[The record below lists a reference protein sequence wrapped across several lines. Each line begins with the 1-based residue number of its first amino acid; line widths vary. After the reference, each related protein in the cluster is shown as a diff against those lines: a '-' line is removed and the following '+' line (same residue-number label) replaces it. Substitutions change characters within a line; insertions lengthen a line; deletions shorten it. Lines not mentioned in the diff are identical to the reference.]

1 MPIDT
6 PAFTPP
12 VVVVTG
18 PTATGK
24 TAAAIRLAE
33 HLPIEVIN
41 GDSRLFYRGMDI
53 GTAKP
58 SMEERTLVA
67 HHLIDTHGPADITSV
82 AAFQDRVYALVHEIH
97 NRHALPVLVGGTQQ
111 YVNAV
116 VEGWRIP
123 RVAPQPEIR
132 ERLQQEAESRGTDYL
147 VDRLRQLDSAAA
159 ASTGPNLRRVIRALE
174 VIEVTGRPISE
185 QQGKAGVWFAPLLV
199 GLTMPR
205 DALYG
210 RIDRRVDDMLK
221 RGLDDELRAILA
233 SGVPPDAPA
242 LSSIGYRQL
251 LPYLRGE
258 QSLEE
263 AAQRIKHDTHRL
275 VRQQQTWLRK
285 SKGLM
290 LVDVTAVDWFTQ
302 LLRLVEDH
310 LALHPIP

>member
-1 MPIDT
+1 MTIDT
-6 PAFTPP
+6 PPATPP
-12 VVVVTG
+12 IVVITG

-24 TAAAIRLAE
+24 TAAAIRLAD

-58 SMEERTLVA
+58 SPEERAAVP
-67 HHLIDTHGPADITSV
+67 HHLVDTLDAAGTTSL
-82 AAFQDRVYALVHEIH
+82 AEFQDTVYTLIREVHA
-97 NRHALPVLVGGTQQ
+97 RHALPVLVGGTQQ

-123 RVAPQPEIR
+123 RVPPHPEIR
-132 ERLQQEAESRGTDYL
+132 ARFQREAERCGAERLL
-147 VDRLRQLDSAAA
+147 DRLRDLDPAAA
-159 ASTGPNLRRVIRALE
+159 NSTGPNLRRVIRALE
-174 VIEVTGRPISE
+174 VIEVTGKPISE
-185 QQGKAGVWFAPLLV
+185 QQGKTGVWFAPLLI

-210 RIDRRVDDMLK
+210 RIDRRVDEMLD
-221 RGLDDELRAILA
+221 RGLVDELRVILD
-233 SGVPPDAPA
+233 SGVPSDAPA

-251 LPYLRGE
+251 MPYLRDE

-263 AAQRIKHDTHRL
+263 ATQRIKHDTHRL

-285 SKGLM
+285 STGLM
-290 LVDVTAVDWFTQ
+290 AIDVSGDSWFDTLLQLVM
-302 LLRLVEDH
+302 DH
-310 LALHPIP
+310 LTQHPIP